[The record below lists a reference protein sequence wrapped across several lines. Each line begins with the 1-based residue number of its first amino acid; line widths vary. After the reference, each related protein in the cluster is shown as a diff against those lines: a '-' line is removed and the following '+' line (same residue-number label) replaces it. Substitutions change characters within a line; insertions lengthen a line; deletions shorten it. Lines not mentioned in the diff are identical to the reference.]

1 MGVTAARK
9 AARAVANTRRILA
22 VEALAAAQAIDFRR
36 PLATSS
42 ALEAVHRRLRKD
54 VPRYDRDRVLAPEI
68 ERAAVLV
75 MQATLADEAA
85 AVCGT
90 LE

>member
-1 MGVTAARK
+1 M
-9 AARAVANTRRILA
+9 ANTRRILA

-36 PLATSS
+36 PLTTSK
-42 ALEAVHRRLRKD
+42 ALEAAHRRLRQD
-54 VPRYDRDRVLAPEI
+54 VPAYDRDRVLAPEI
-68 ERAAVLV
+68 ERAAMLV